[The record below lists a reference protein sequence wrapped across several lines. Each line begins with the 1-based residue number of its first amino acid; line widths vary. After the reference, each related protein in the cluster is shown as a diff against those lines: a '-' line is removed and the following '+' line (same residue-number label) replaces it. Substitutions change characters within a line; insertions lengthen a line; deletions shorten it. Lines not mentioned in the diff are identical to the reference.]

1 MWETAQNLWQLLI
14 TFHKWCVGCVCVREK
29 EEKRQTEKKKEQRKN
44 VKKNICRVSA
54 PCACCIELCTAV
66 LNCERATHGLPADRA
81 PVYRGCPDRD
91 PLGCPL
97 IPRQDGIRDK
107 APTLWLLQLLRLMQL
122 LQLLQLLHACARAIS
137 IGHAFTNTPLG
148 QMYVTWIST
157 DLACTV
163 MHRTSSIVPEL
174 RVQKLRCVQIVTFA
188 SRPATNLLYMNGSFS
203 TISAAVHVLTS
214 RTFCTCSLEHL
225 E

>member
-1 MWETAQNLWQLLI
+1 M
-14 TFHKWCVGCVCVREK
+14 
-29 EEKRQTEKKKEQRKN
+29 
-44 VKKNICRVSA
+44 
-54 PCACCIELCTAV
+54 
-66 LNCERATHGLPADRA
+66 LNCERATHSLPADRA

-122 LQLLQLLHACARAIS
+122 LQLLHACACDQ
-137 IGHAFTNTPLG
+137 HWTCFHKHTPSVKCTL
-148 QMYVTWIST
+148 TWIST

-163 MHRTSSIVPEL
+163 MHRTCSIVPEL
-174 RVQKLRCVQIVTFA
+174 RVHRLRSVQIVTFA

-203 TISAAVHVLTS
+203 TISAAVHILTS
-214 RTFCTCSLEHL
+214 RTFCTCSLELL